1 MQYLIFVLTLFMLS
15 PAWGGEYSITI
26 GKSKVGTPQILNLEK
41 LGVLFKYP
49 SDWSLG
55 EQNEKCNIIY
65 KINYAQININHFKF
79 SKGGLSL
86 KEFVRQVQ
94 SQMNPPYNLKKDNG
108 IKRIHGKEFWVH
120 DLYKKGVKKANFKA
134 FFMIT
139 EKNYGLWILTT
150 YGGRR
155 SYEEVLDVVG
165 SVQKTVKKVS
175 LFEHQGKEVKA
186 ETSKRD
192 GYIQD
197 QKYTVFGEYNVEG
210 SFKGKVFL
218 SDLSSKSDYPV
229 YLAFYPV
236 RKVKKEKPRNSR
248 NNFIVS
254 GKPVFIATD
263 KRGKYRVD
271 LPEGY
276 WWVDAYRRSG
286 IVWKLLKGGDVF
298 KSSRAKKMH
307 NLKIDNKS

>member
-1 MQYLIFVLTLFMLS
+1 MKYLIFVLTLFLLS
-15 PAWGGEYSITI
+15 PAWGGSSITI
-26 GKSKVGTPQILNLEK
+26 GKSKEGIPQILNLEK

-55 EQNEKCNIIY
+55 EQNEKCNIVY
-65 KINYAQININHFKF
+65 KTNYAQVNINYFKF
-79 SKGGLSL
+79 PKGGLSL
-86 KEFVRQVQ
+86 KEFVRQIQ

-108 IKRIHGKEFWVH
+108 IKRVRGKEFWVH

-165 SVQKTVKKVS
+165 SVQKTVQKVS
-175 LFEHQGKEVKA
+175 LYKQPLK
-186 ETSKRD
+186 
-192 GYIQD
+192 D
-197 QKYTVFGEYNVEG
+197 QKYTVFGEYKGEG

-218 SDLSSKSDYPV
+218 SDLSSKNDYPV

-236 RKVKKEKPRNSR
+236 RKVKNEKPRNSR
-248 NNFIVS
+248 KNFIVS

-263 KRGKYRVD
+263 NRGKYRID

-276 WWVDAYRRSG
+276 WWVDAYKRSG
-286 IVWKLLKGGDVF
+286 TAWKLLKGGDVF
-298 KSSRAKKMH
+298 KSSRAKKLH